1 MIKSKFFKSLYL
13 VTVGAAFASLSAC
26 NPSAPATGGAAAA
39 AAGKPVASGAA
50 VGAASAAAA
59 VAKIEHPEQP
69 RPATYDANLVPAKS
83 ANSVSINLGG
93 PSAAAAPATAKKAT
107 GK

>member
-13 VTVGAAFASLSAC
+13 VALGAAFSSLSAC
-26 NPSAPATGGAAAA
+26 SPSAPAPGGAAAA
-39 AAGKPVASGAA
+39 A
-50 VGAASAAAA
+50 GAASAATP

>member
-13 VTVGAAFASLSAC
+13 VALGAAFASLSAC

-39 AAGKPVASGAA
+39 GKPEASGAA
-50 VGAASAAAA
+50 VGAASAAAP